1 MCFWLCCPKKDKAK
15 LNEEKKSI
23 ELSLDPDNDNK

>member
-1 MCFWLCCPKKDKAK
+1 MGCCYICCPKKDKAK

-23 ELSLDPDNDNK
+23 ELSYDPDEDK